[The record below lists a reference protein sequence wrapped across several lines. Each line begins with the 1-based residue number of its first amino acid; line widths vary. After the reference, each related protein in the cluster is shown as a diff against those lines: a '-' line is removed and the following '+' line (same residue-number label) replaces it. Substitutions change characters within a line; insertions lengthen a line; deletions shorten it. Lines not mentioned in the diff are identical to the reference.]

1 LYSLKLILSNWK
13 YFSAAW
19 VFASLNILIG
29 TWVMYIPHVKSEL
42 QLDDGQLGIALFC
55 YAMGTLLLIPFVPMI
70 TKKIGVGKSTI
81 LGITL
86 FAAAFL
92 LPLLMGSYIALC
104 GSLFVV
110 GAFSGFT
117 DVSMNAM
124 VSEIEMEDEVHVMSA
139 THGFFSLGGVIGA
152 GIGSVLIPIFN
163 NPINHMALI
172 GLIVIVMNV
181 FLMRH
186 YYNIK
191 EKDAKS
197 DQSSYSFNLLR
208 PLFGLAFIAAIVMAS
223 EGAIEHWSK
232 LYLMEVV
239 QTSLES
245 TAALGYILFSIA
257 MTVGRFFADGISM
270 KLGSRKII
278 ILGIGLSLVGYILI
292 LTTSFY
298 PVIFG
303 FSLVGLG
310 LSVVIPELF
319 RVAGKVKNLS
329 SSAGISF
336 VSGIG
341 FAGFLLGPVIM
352 GFISKSSNLQ
362 MSYVAFTLFCSIAL
376 TVAVFM
382 KPAKD

>member
-1 LYSLKLILSNWK
+1 
-13 YFSAAW
+13 
-19 VFASLNILIG
+19 
-29 TWVMYIPHVKSEL
+29 MYIPHVKSKL
-42 QLDDGQLGIALFC
+42 NLDDGQLGIALFC
-55 YAMGTLLLIPFVPMI
+55 YAMGTLMLIPFVPMI

-81 LGITL
+81 IGITL
-86 FAAAFL
+86 FATAFL
-92 LPLLMGSYIALC
+92 LPLLMGSYITLC
-104 GSLFVV
+104 GSLFIV

-152 GIGSVLIPIFN
+152 GIGSILIPIFN
-163 NPINHMALI
+163 SPINHMALI
-172 GLIVIVMNV
+172 GLIVIILNIG
-181 FLMRH
+181 LMRH
-186 YYNIK
+186 YYFIK
-191 EKDAKS
+191 EKEATS
-197 DQSSYSFNLLR
+197 DKSSYSIKLLK

-239 QTSLES
+239 QTTLES

-257 MTVGRFFADGISM
+257 MTVGRFFADGISLR
-270 KLGSRKII
+270 LGSMKII
-278 ILGIGLSLVGYILI
+278 IIGIGLSLVGYLLI

-298 PVIFG
+298 PVILG

-319 RVAGKVKNLS
+319 RVAGKMKNLS

-376 TVAVFM
+376 TVAVLM
-382 KPAKD
+382 KPKNN

>member
-1 LYSLKLILSNWK
+1 
-13 YFSAAW
+13 
-19 VFASLNILIG
+19 
-29 TWVMYIPHVKSEL
+29 MYIPHVKSSL
-42 QLDDGQLGIALFC
+42 GLDDGQLGLALFC

-81 LGITL
+81 IGITL
-86 FAAAFL
+86 FSAAFVI
-92 LPLLMGSYIALC
+92 PLLMGSFFTLC
-104 GSLFVV
+104 ASLFLV

-124 VSEIEMEDEVHVMSA
+124 VSEIEMEDGVHVMSA

-152 GIGSVLIPIFN
+152 GIGSILIPIFN
-163 NPINHMALI
+163 NPILHMGLVGLVVLI
-172 GLIVIVMNV
+172 MNLS
-181 FLMRH
+181 LMKH
-186 YYNIK
+186 YIHIK
-191 EKDAKS
+191 EQESQDDKP
-197 DQSSYSFNLLR
+197 SYSINLLK

-239 QTSLES
+239 QTTLES
-245 TAALGYILFSIA
+245 TAALGYILFSVA
-257 MTVGRFFADGISM
+257 MTVGRFFADGISA
-270 KLGSRKII
+270 KLGSMKII
-278 ILGIGLSLVGYILI
+278 IFGIGLSLVGYILI

-298 PVIFG
+298 PVIIG

-319 RVAGKVKNLS
+319 RVAGKTKNLS

-352 GFISKSSNLQ
+352 GFISKASNLQ
-362 MSYVAFTLFCSIAL
+362 MSYVAFALLCSTAL
-376 TVAVFM
+376 LVSILM
-382 KPAKD
+382 SKQKSKL